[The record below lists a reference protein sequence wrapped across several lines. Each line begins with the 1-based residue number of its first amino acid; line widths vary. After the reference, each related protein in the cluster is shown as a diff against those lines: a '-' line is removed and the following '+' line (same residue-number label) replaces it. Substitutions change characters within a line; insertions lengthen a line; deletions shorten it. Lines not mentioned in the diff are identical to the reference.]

1 MVGPRRILVGF
12 CFIIAPARSGRS
24 FMEAEMEEKV
34 ILAYVSQYKNKYY
47 FNQDIGKLPDA
58 VKNEILSGM
67 IFITEEAGGV
77 TELGFEPDG
86 TVYLDTYAEEDDL
99 GYDQISGRLLISE
112 FEREHKELFDQL
124 KTWFRTVKRGGLS

>member
-1 MVGPRRILVGF
+1 
-12 CFIIAPARSGRS
+12 
-24 FMEAEMEEKV
+24 MEDNV

-47 FNQDIGKLPDA
+47 FNDQLGKLPEA
-58 VKNEILSGM
+58 VRNEILSGM

-99 GYDQISGRLLISE
+99 GYDQISGRLLVSE
-112 FEREHKELFDQL
+112 FEREHRELFEQL
-124 KTWFRTVKRGGLS
+124 KLWYRTVRKGGLR

>member
-1 MVGPRRILVGF
+1 L
-12 CFIIAPARSGRS
+12 
-24 FMEAEMEEKV
+24 EENQ

-47 FNQDIGKLPDA
+47 FNESMGNLPEA

-86 TVYLDTYAEEDDL
+86 NVYLDSYAEEDDL
-99 GYDQISGRLLISE
+99 GYDQVSARLLVSE
-112 FEREHKELFDQL
+112 FEREHKELFEQL
-124 KTWFRTVKRGGLS
+124 TLWYRMIRKKGMRS

>member
-1 MVGPRRILVGF
+1 M
-12 CFIIAPARSGRS
+12 
-24 FMEAEMEEKV
+24 AEENT

-47 FNQDIGKLPDA
+47 FNEQIGKLPEA

-86 TVYLDTYAEEDDL
+86 TVYLDSYAEEDDL
-99 GYDQISGRLLISE
+99 GYDQVSGRLLISE
-112 FEREHKELFDQL
+112 FEREHRETLEELKL
-124 KTWFRTVKRGGLS
+124 WYREVRRGAFA

>member
-1 MVGPRRILVGF
+1 
-12 CFIIAPARSGRS
+12 
-24 FMEAEMEEKV
+24 MEDNQ

-47 FNQDIGKLPDA
+47 YNDALGKLPEN

-86 TVYLDTYAEEDDL
+86 SVYLDSYAEEDDL
-99 GYDQISGRLLISE
+99 GYDQVSARLLVSE
-112 FEREHKELFDQL
+112 FEREHRELFEQL
-124 KTWFRTVKRGGLS
+124 KVWYRTIRSLGQKGRNA